1 MFNNKW
7 LLEDV
12 DCVRKVENQ
21 TATTLINRSK
31 DKAVFARLLVTEL
44 LEGKNMNLRVVERDD
59 VDFLVESI
67 NDVDFDSE
75 FLPISQTSKAEV
87 LRRFDNPSQVV
98 MVCERQRFIIEKKE
112 GTKIGTIAHWFTQPE
127 RFLEIGYDIVR
138 SERGKNY
145 GTEAVQLMV
154 DYLFLSKDAVRIQA
168 FTDVRN
174 KASQRVLEKAGF
186 KREGTL
192 QKAGFVRGQRADAY
206 LYGIV
211 REEWKEPRI
220 LTKPA

>member
-1 MFNNKW
+1 M
-7 LLEDV
+7 V
-12 DCVRKVENQ
+12 G
-21 TATTLINRSK
+21 
-31 DKAVFARLLVTEL
+31 L
-44 LEGKNMNLRVVERDD
+44 LEGKSVNLRVVEKDD
-59 VDFLVESI
+59 LDFFVESM

-75 FLPISQTSKAEV
+75 FLPISQTSKAEA
-87 LRRFDNPSQVV
+87 LRKFDNPSQVAV
-98 MVCERQRFIIEKKE
+98 LCERQRFIIEKKG
-112 GTKIGTIAHWFTQPE
+112 GTRIGTIAHWFTQPE

-138 SERGKNY
+138 SERGKKY

-154 DYLFLSKDAVRIQA
+154 DYLFLSKDVARIQA

-192 QKAGFVRGQRADAY
+192 RKAGFVRGQRADAY
-206 LYGIV
+206 VYGII

-220 LTKPA
+220 LIKPS